1 MSNAAADRPTQV
13 RYQVL
18 AAMTAASVILYVHRA
33 FISEVLK
40 LDYVLAELGLLIP
53 AVLPDG
59 TAVKL
64 PNGEPKMVPDA
75 TRLAD
80 TYSAFFLSYA
90 LCQVPAGWFADRFG
104 RRLSLFLY
112 VVSWSICTAL
122 GGLVTGFASLFVVR
136 LALGIAQAGAY
147 PTSGGLVGRW
157 IPLAQRTLSS
167 AMVGAGGRAGGIIAP
182 ILTMWLIKTLGVPWR
197 VVILLYGLIG
207 VAIGV
212 WFWLVSRD
220 EPTEHPGCNDAE
232 LALIAE
238 GRSAADLAG
247 VKTVVR
253 APIVEMLTSPSMWCM
268 GLMQFGTNVGWAFI
282 ITTWPTYLKDVKNAS
297 DLAGGGM
304 TSMIWTLGVIGL
316 LLGGRATDV
325 LSRVFGLRWGRMIL
339 TIASRFI
346 AAALYAFVYFAQD
359 PLAASIAMAAVVFVC
374 DIGVPATWSFAQDV
388 GGKSVGAVLGW
399 GNMFGNLGAAAAT
412 QIYAWA
418 DRTWGTVG
426 PDGLSNM
433 EGTVYAAMTGFIVS
447 GIAALGINCTKPLV
461 PEENE
466 TSAG

>member
-1 MSNAAADRPTQV
+1 MSSFSDPVERPSRV

-18 AAMTAASVILYVHRA
+18 AAMTAASVILYFHRA
-33 FISEVLK
+33 FISEILK
-40 LDYVLAELGLLIP
+40 LDDVLEQLGLMTT
-53 AVLPDG
+53 VTLPDG
-59 TAVKL
+59 ATKV
-64 PNGEPKMVPDA
+64 VPDA
-75 TRLAD
+75 ARLAD

-90 LCQVPAGWFADRFG
+90 LCQVPSGWFADRFG

-112 VVSWSICTAL
+112 IVAWSVCTAL
-122 GGLVTGFASLFVVR
+122 GGLVTGFVSLFVVR
-136 LALGIAQAGAY
+136 LALGVAQAGAY
-147 PTSGGLVGRW
+147 PTSGGLVARW
-157 IPLAQRTLSS
+157 IPLSQRTLAS

-182 ILTMWLIKTLGVPWR
+182 ILTVWLIKTVELPWR
-197 VVILLYGLIG
+197 GVIVLYGLAG
-207 VAIGV
+207 VAVGV

-220 EPTEHPGCNDAE
+220 EPSEHPGCNRAE

-238 GRSAADLAG
+238 GRSEADLAG
-247 VKTVVR
+247 VKTAAR
-253 APIVEMLTSPSMWCM
+253 APLAEMLASPSMWCM

-282 ITTWPTYLKDVKNAS
+282 ITTWPKYLKEVKHAGDV
-297 DLAGGGM
+297 AGGGM

-325 LSRVFGLRWGRMIL
+325 LSRVFGMRWGRMVL
-339 TIASRFI
+339 TIASRFV
-346 AAALYAFVYFAQD
+346 AAALYGFVYFAED
-359 PLAASIAMAAVVFVC
+359 PWQASIAMAAVVFVC

-433 EGTVYAAMTGFIVS
+433 EGTVYAAMAGFVVS

-461 PEENE
+461 PEEGE
-466 TSAG
+466 TSAR